1 MRPSYQN
8 PRIAVWLRAAL
19 GACLVLCAAAIP
31 VDRADA
37 QSWPARP
44 VKVVVPFLAGSAT
57 DVTARLLSER
67 LSEYLGVSF
76 VVENKT
82 GAGGNIGADAVAKAD
97 PDGYTL
103 AYSASGPLAINKTL
117 FAKLTYD
124 PESDFEP
131 ISLVATLTNVLVV
144 NPKTIPVNNVQ
155 EFIAHAKARPGQINY
170 SSIGNGSS
178 QHLAAVQFEQST
190 GIAMKHV
197 PYRGAP
203 PIVVDLISGDVP
215 VSFQNIPNVMAPIG
229 TGQVKPLA
237 VTTKKRSSVLPDV
250 PTMEQAGLKDF
261 ESYAWFGL
269 LAPKGTPAAI
279 VERLNRETVRA
290 LNDPGL
296 RKRMIEIGAEPS
308 PTSPAEFK
316 TLISAEVVKWR
327 KVIEAAGVPTI
338 D

>member
-1 MRPSYQN
+1 MMRRLFQGN
-8 PRIAVWLRAAL
+8 RFAVSIHAAL
-19 GACLVLCAAAIP
+19 GACLMLFAAAMP
-31 VDRADA
+31 GGQANA
-37 QSWPARP
+37 QSWPSRP
-44 VKVVVPFLAGSAT
+44 IKVVVPFLAGSAT

-170 SSIGNGSS
+170 SSSAT
-178 QHLAAVQFEQST
+178 AARS
-190 GIAMKHV
+190 
-197 PYRGAP
+197 
-203 PIVVDLISGDVP
+203 ISRRFN
-215 VSFQNIPNVMAPIG
+215 SN
-229 TGQVKPLA
+229 
-237 VTTKKRSSVLPDV
+237 KRP
-250 PTMEQAGLKDF
+250 
-261 ESYAWFGL
+261 AWL
-269 LAPKGTPAAI
+269 
-279 VERLNRETVRA
+279 
-290 LNDPGL
+290 
-296 RKRMIEIGAEPS
+296 
-308 PTSPAEFK
+308 
-316 TLISAEVVKWR
+316 
-327 KVIEAAGVPTI
+327 
-338 D
+338 